1 MKCKHLLF
9 DENGITLVP
18 DKDEPGYSHRVP
30 EGGEGTAMEELTA
43 EQIRQNLQDAG
54 FTPRAAAD
62 FMDCWQAG
70 NRRQQLCLLTRQR
83 NCLLDS
89 IHKQERQISC
99 LDYLVYCLGRCEP
112 SCRKNGR

>member
-1 MKCKHLLF
+1 
-9 DENGITLVP
+9 
-18 DKDEPGYSHRVP
+18 
-30 EGGEGTAMEELTA
+30 MEELTA

-54 FTPRAAAD
+54 FSASAAAG

-70 NRRQQLCLLTRQR
+70 DRRQQMCLLARQR
-83 NCLLDS
+83 SCLLES

-112 SCRKNGR
+112 PCQKKGR

>member
-1 MKCKHLLF
+1 
-9 DENGITLVP
+9 
-18 DKDEPGYSHRVP
+18 
-30 EGGEGTAMEELTA
+30 MEELTA

-54 FTPRAAAD
+54 FSPRAAAG

-70 NRRQQLCLLTRQR
+70 DRRQQLCLLE
-83 NCLLDS
+83 S

-112 SCRKNGR
+112 PCQKKGR